1 MKDRM
6 RPVASDQRAEQTR
19 ESAAPPTEVEGVPG
33 LGAAFA
39 AFFTGLALALIFT
52 GLGTLINGSLAIAF
66 LLGELGFLGGVALY
80 FAATGRS
87 VRAALRLVRVP
98 RAVYPLAL
106 QLGVA
111 LLFFNLAATIILG
124 PPAQDIEFVTTA
136 EGSLE
141 LIALVIGVALAA
153 PLIEEAMF
161 RGLMQG
167 VLEARLRH
175 WFAIAVTAIAFGLLH
190 GPDGALF
197 FFFWSLPV
205 GWVTWRSGSIVPAV
219 VVHAVNNIVGLFGYL
234 AAGPVDPEDI
244 DYGSGA
250 IPLAVT
256 ILLVAVYWAYKLCV
270 RADRVKGLGDRSAK
284 LG

>member
-1 MKDRM
+1 M
-6 RPVASDQRAEQTR
+6 ASDQRAEQTR

-153 PLIEEAMF
+153 PLIEEAIF

-205 GWVTWRSGSIVPAV
+205 GWV
-219 VVHAVNNIVGLFGYL
+219 
-234 AAGPVDPEDI
+234 
-244 DYGSGA
+244 
-250 IPLAVT
+250 
-256 ILLVAVYWAYKLCV
+256 
-270 RADRVKGLGDRSAK
+270 
-284 LG
+284 

>member
-1 MKDRM
+1 M
-6 RPVASDQRAEQTR
+6 RPTASDQRAEQTK
-19 ESAAPPTEVEGVPG
+19 ESTLPPTAREGAPG
-33 LGAAFA
+33 IGAALA

-66 LLGELGFLGGVALY
+66 LLGEFGFLGGVALY

-136 EGSLE
+136 EGALE
-141 LIALVIGVALAA
+141 QVALVIGVALAA
-153 PLIEEAMF
+153 PLIEEALF
-161 RGLMQG
+161 RGLLQG

-175 WFAIAVTAIAFGLLH
+175 RFAIAVTAMAFGLLH

-205 GWVTWRSGSIVPAV
+205 GWVTWRSGSILPAV
-219 VVHAVNNIVGLFGYL
+219 VVHAVNNIVGLFGYI
-234 AAGPVDPEDI
+234 AAGPVEPEDI
-244 DYGSGA
+244 EYGSGA

-270 RADRVKGLGDRSAK
+270 RADRVGGLGNRPAK